1 MTNDR
6 TSDNKYRKHRTKMLT
21 IKPVTKELLD
31 EYKDKIMED
40 DASELDNMWKTVKF
54 ELYTNRVYGDKRQII
69 TIDAS
74 ETQLRILNNIMYG
87 IAKDKDD
94 TTRDLLKETLPFIF
108 GANKLNST
116 TASTIYNRFDL
127 WDVVM
132 KGGVPTTLIIHEIK
146 TDK

>member
-1 MTNDR
+1 
-6 TSDNKYRKHRTKMLT
+6 MLT

-40 DASELDNMWKTVKF
+40 DASELDNMWKTANF
-54 ELYTNRVYGDKRQII
+54 ELYTNRVYGDKRQLI

-74 ETQLRILNNIMYG
+74 KTQLRILNNIMYG

-108 GANKLNST
+108 GENKLNST

-127 WDVVM
+127 WDNNRR
-132 KGGVPTTLIIHEIK
+132 
-146 TDK
+146 

>member
-1 MTNDR
+1 
-6 TSDNKYRKHRTKMLT
+6 MLT

-31 EYKDKIMED
+31 EYKDKIMDEN
-40 DASELDNMWKTVKF
+40 ASEIDKMWKTANF
-54 ELYTNRVYGDKRQII
+54 ELYTNRMYGDKRQLII
-69 TIDAS
+69 IDAS

-94 TTRDLLKETLPFIF
+94 ITRDLLKESLPFIF
-108 GANKLNST
+108 GVNTLNST

-127 WDVVM
+127 WDEVK
-132 KGGVPTTLIIHEIK
+132 KGGVPTKLVIHEIK

>member
-1 MTNDR
+1 
-6 TSDNKYRKHRTKMLT
+6 MLT

-54 ELYTNRVYGDKRQII
+54 ELYTNRVYNDKRQLI

-94 TTRDLLKETLPFIF
+94 ITRDLLKETLPFIF

-127 WDVVM
+127 WDWVK
-132 KGGVPTTLIIHEIK
+132 KGGVPTTLLIHEMK

>member
-1 MTNDR
+1 
-6 TSDNKYRKHRTKMLT
+6 MLT

-40 DASELDNMWKTVKF
+40 DVSELDNMWKTVKF
-54 ELYTNRVYGDKRQII
+54 ELYTNRVYGDKRQLV

-94 TTRDLLKETLPFIF
+94 VTRDLLKDTLPFIF
-108 GANKLNST
+108 GANTLNST
-116 TASTIYNRFDL
+116 TASTIYNKFDL
-127 WDVVM
+127 WDEVK
-132 KGGVPTTLIIHEIK
+132 KGGVPTTLVIHETK